1 MWLKEHK
8 KSLIAGIAVL
18 AVLLFAFW
26 YGSGSPATQG
36 GGESVSSSVST
47 SAESSADSSAA
58 QSAQSD
64 ASAQTAPDQK
74 TEQEQPQQKPEA
86 KPEKKPE
93 QKPVVK
99 PVEKPA
105 VKPEQKPV
113 EKPAVK
119 PQPKPETKPEKK
131 PEQKPAVKPVE
142 KPEVKPE
149 PEVLTCKLSIR
160 CDTIL
165 NHMDWL
171 TPGKEKLVPRDGVL
185 YAMKTVEFEEGET
198 VFDVLLRET
207 KKAKLHMEFSNS
219 AVYDSAY
226 VEGIGNLYEFDC
238 GNLSGW
244 MYKVN
249 NVFPQYGCS
258 QYKLKKGDVI
268 EWEYTCELGDDI
280 GGGQSVG

>member
-1 MWLKEHK
+1 MWFKEHK
-8 KSLIAGIAVL
+8 KSLIAGAVVL

-36 GGESVSSSVST
+36 GGEGTSSSVSS
-47 SAESSADSSAA
+47 SAESSADSSAESAA
-58 QSAQSD
+58 QPDGSAQ
-64 ASAQTAPDQK
+64 P
-74 TEQEQPQQKPEA
+74 EQKPEE
-86 KPEKKPE
+86 PKPE
-93 QKPVVK
+93 QKPE
-99 PVEKPA
+99 EKPQQ
-105 VKPEQKPV
+105 E
-113 EKPAVK
+113 
-119 PQPKPETKPEKK
+119 PEKK
-131 PEQKPAVKPVE
+131 PEQKPAAKPEQKPEQKPAPKPEVKPAPEKKPDPKPEVKPVE

-149 PEVLTCKLSIR
+149 PAALTCKLSIR

-165 NHMDWL
+165 NHMDWV
-171 TPGKEKLVPRDGVL
+171 TPGKEGLVPKNGVL
-185 YAMKTVEFEEGET
+185 YAMKEVEFQEGET

-219 AVYDSAY
+219 AVYDSVY

-249 NVFPQYGCS
+249 GIFPQYGCS
-258 QYKLKKGDVI
+258 QYKLKPGDVI
-268 EWEYTCELGDDI
+268 EWQYTCELGDDI

>member
-8 KSLIAGIAVL
+8 KALIAGIAVL

-36 GGESVSSSVST
+36 GGESASSSAAS
-47 SAESSADSSAA
+47 SAESSADSSAPA
-58 QSAQSD
+58 DSSADVSVQPD
-64 ASAQTAPDQK
+64 ASV
-74 TEQEQPQQKPEA
+74 QPQQEEQKPAEKPQEEQ

-93 QKPVVK
+93 QKP
-99 PVEKPA
+99 EA
-105 VKPEQKPV
+105 KPEQKPAP
-113 EKPAVK
+113 KPEVK
-119 PQPKPETKPEKK
+119 PQPKPEPEKK
-131 PEQKPAVKPVE
+131 PDPKPEVKPQP

-149 PEVLTCKLSIR
+149 PAALTCKLSIR

-171 TPGKEKLVPRDGVL
+171 TPGKEKLVPKNGVL
-185 YAMKTVEFEEGET
+185 YAMREVEFEEGET

-249 NVFPQYGCS
+249 NVFPNYGCS
-258 QYKLKKGDVI
+258 QYKLKQGDVI